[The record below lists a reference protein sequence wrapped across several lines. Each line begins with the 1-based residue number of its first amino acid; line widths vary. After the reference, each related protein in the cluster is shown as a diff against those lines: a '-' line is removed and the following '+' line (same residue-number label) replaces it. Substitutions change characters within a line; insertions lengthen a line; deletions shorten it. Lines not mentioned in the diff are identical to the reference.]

1 MTSFLKEMETIIKE
15 NEKLR
20 EENEKLKDEKNGPQN
35 LYNENIELRI
45 KLNEKNREISEISEI
60 LISLDKYKQ
69 DKISR
74 GKKIG
79 SLIKQSNEIIIEKD
93 KLKLE
98 KDKLKL
104 ENEKLKIEKDKLKGS
119 FDLYHKN
126 AHEKAKMMQTQLSK
140 YKMGI
145 NQQDKLK
152 KWFDENCGS
161 FNYRLGKELHDII
174 N

>member
-1 MTSFLKEMETIIKE
+1 MASFLKEMETIIKE
-15 NEKLR
+15 NEKLKL
-20 EENEKLKDEKNGPQN
+20 ELKEKNEKQN

-45 KLNEKNREISEISEI
+45 KLNEKNREISEI

-79 SLIKQSNEIIIEKD
+79 SLIKQRNETIIKEN
-93 KLKLE
+93 E
-98 KDKLKL
+98 ELKL
-104 ENEKLKIEKDKLKGS
+104 ENEKLKIEKNKFKHYREVTEKIQKDTNEK
-119 FDLYHKN
+119 HKV
-126 AHEKAKMMQTQLSK
+126 MQTQLSK

-152 KWFDENCGS
+152 KWFDENCDS

-174 N
+174 S

>member
-1 MTSFLKEMETIIKE
+1 MASFLKEMETIIKE

-20 EENEKLKDEKNGPQN
+20 EENEKLRENEHKQ

-45 KLNEKNREISEISEI
+45 KLNEKNREIHEI

-79 SLIKQSNEIIIEKD
+79 SLIKERNEALIKEIEK
-93 KLKLE
+93 LRG
-98 KDKLKL
+98 
-104 ENEKLKIEKDKLKGS
+104 ENEKLKIETNKFKHYREVTEKIQKDTNEK
-119 FDLYHKN
+119 HKILR
-126 AHEKAKMMQTQLSK
+126 TQLSK
-140 YKMGI
+140 YKMSI
-145 NQQDKLK
+145 NQQEKLK
-152 KWFDENCGS
+152 KWFDKNCDS
-161 FNYRLGKELHDII
+161 FNYRLGKELYDII